1 MTKTKTA
8 IILFLLVAFVGLTAA
23 NAQESKPTASPSEAR
38 SSLRSKLI
46 EVKNRDPRT
55 LLDVLRLLGSPAG
68 VISANQEFRTITVR
82 DFPENIVLIE
92 DAIRRLDTP
101 EPARPDM
108 EFRIHVLIASNAPS
122 GQEDLPPDLRDV
134 VKQLQETLRYKSY
147 GVMASAVHRTKEGSQ
162 GVSNKGVVDSKLFNV
177 TSQGNPIFYDYS
189 IRPISLEAFTSGAR
203 SIQIGNFPF
212 GMRVPVTVG
221 TQTSYEAAGFST
233 PVTVRD
239 GEKVVVGTTTMGDK
253 GLVIVLI
260 ASVSK

>member
-23 NAQESKPTASPSEAR
+23 NAQESKPTPSPSEAR

-82 DFPENIVLIE
+82 DFPENIVTIE

-101 EPARPDM
+101 EPAHPDL

-122 GQEDLPPDLRDV
+122 GQEELPADLRDV
-134 VKQLQETLRYKSY
+134 VRQLQETLRYKSY
-147 GVMASAVHRTKEGSQ
+147 GVMASAVHRTKEGNQ
-162 GVSNKGVVDSKLFNV
+162 GVSNKGVAESKLFSIN
-177 TSQGNPIFYDYS
+177 SQGNPIFYDYS
-189 IRPISLEAFTSGAR
+189 IAPISVETSANGPR
-203 SIQIGNFPF
+203 IIQIGTFRF
-212 GMRVPVTVG
+212 TMRVPVNVG
-221 TQTSYEAAGFST
+221 AQTNYESTGFST
-233 PVTVRD
+233 PVTVRA
-239 GEKVVVGTTTMGDK
+239 GEKVVVGTTTLGDK

-260 ASVSK
+260 ANVSK